1 MSMEEL
7 CLKYKSV
14 GDGLNLNDFVDRLCN
29 VIEKDLI
36 NNEK

>member
-14 GDGLNLNDFVDRLCN
+14 DNGLNLKEFINRLCN

-36 NNEK
+36 NNER